1 MPVYIN
7 HTYIFNKW
15 PLRPICGADGD
26 MLRGIFDSLVHE
38 NLIRERNQEHAAGQ
52 PTRQDGH
59 GVRIPGRKNILVGG
73 SSRVWVF

>member
-1 MPVYIN
+1 
-7 HTYIFNKW
+7 
-15 PLRPICGADGD
+15 